1 MEFNPQK
8 GKKEGEKTPGKIRLG
23 ERKPMDVLRENK
35 KKVCLIGASVVLAL
49 SGLTAAF
56 GIAASRNQSC
66 PSDSAP
72 TPNAQVCVQID
83 QQTIIQQ
90 SVKEK
95 QSVIYRNDAIVYRD
109 DNGNRGEAYINAADK
124 EVGAGEDFA
133 VHVSLF
139 DQGGISVLVAQGPYA
154 GSRVEF
160 FPVATDG
167 AHVTYSK
174 VGGESM
180 GPDGKTLRFQALPQE
195 QRIVNTVSLKE
206 KPKVAGSRVTV
217 AYNSGEFGKI
227 VQEDG
232 RNVYAFTL
240 TGSPQKDG
248 IFSVTIWNGDTYAI
262 NLQTGRYSVDS
273 IFLFHPDYEA
283 ERARTGVDISRDT
296 IPVINGAVKLTSA
309 STPAQT
315 NSAPKL

>member
-1 MEFNPQK
+1 MEFNKQK
-8 GKKEGEKTPGKIRLG
+8 SDGEKTKGKIHLG
-23 ERKPMDVLRENK
+23 ERKPLDVLKENK

-56 GIAASRNQSC
+56 GIAASRDQGC

-72 TPNAQVCVQID
+72 TPNAQACVQVD
-83 QQTIIQQ
+83 QQTIVQQ
-90 SVKEK
+90 SIKEK

-109 DNGNRGEAYINAADK
+109 DNGNRGEAYINAAGK

-139 DQGGISVLVAQGPYA
+139 DQGGISVLVAAGPYA

-174 VGGESM
+174 LGAESM
-180 GPDGKTLRFQALPQE
+180 GPDGKTLRFTAWPQE
-195 QRIVNTVSLKE
+195 QRIVNTTSLKE

-217 AYNSGEFGKI
+217 AYNAGEFGKI

-248 IFSVTIWNGDTYAI
+248 LFSVTIWNGDTYAI

-273 IFLFHPDYEA
+273 IFLFHPDYQIEK
-283 ERARTGVDISRDT
+283 ARTGVDISRDT
-296 IPVINGAVKLTSA
+296 IPLINGIVKMTA
-309 STPAQT
+309 PAPQT
-315 NSAPKL
+315 NSAPKP